1 MQYEDW
7 HTHNSLCK
15 HAVGTIEDYIIKAI
29 ELDLNVIGISDHFPY
44 EYLSSEI
51 PSLKDIPYEGY
62 AMPTNN
68 LETYILQLDNL
79 KEKYVNQIHVRSAF
93 EIDFFKH
100 QDHLLNKYLKNYMAK
115 LDYILGSVH
124 VLFGKAGIFAF
135 DDGRFLNKYKEYDV
149 NDEIYI
155 EYYDSLQ
162 VMIKSPTFELDIVT
176 HFDLPKKFDK
186 SIEDKDKVMEKV
198 IETLELVKK
207 HDLTVEI
214 NTSGLRKKVKE
225 QYPSIDIIKHI
236 YELDIPILLGSDAH
250 KPEEVAYEFKSIT
263 KMLKNI
269 GFNQLAHFEKRK
281 RSFIDF

>member
-15 HAVGTIEDYIIKAI
+15 HAVGNIEDYIKSAI
-29 ELDLNVIGISDHFPY
+29 ELDLNIIGISDHFPY

-51 PSLKDIPYEGY
+51 PSLEDIPYENY
-62 AMPTNN
+62 AMPTNK
-68 LETYILQLDNL
+68 LEYYILQLDNL
-79 KEKYVNQIHVRSAF
+79 KEKYLNQIHVRSAF

-100 QDHLLNKYLKNYMAK
+100 QDRILNKYLKSYLNK

-135 DDGRFLNKYKEYDV
+135 DDGRFLNKYKEYDG

-186 SIEDKDKVMEKV
+186 KVEDEDNVMEKV

-236 YELDIPILLGSDAH
+236 YDLDIPILLGSDAH
-250 KPEEVAYEFKSIT
+250 KPEDLAYDFKSMT

-281 RSFIDF
+281 RSNIDF

>member
-1 MQYEDW
+1 MRYEDW
-7 HTHNSLCK
+7 HTHNSLCR
-15 HAVGTIEDYIIKAI
+15 HAVGYIEDYIRKAI
-29 ELDLNVIGISDHFPY
+29 QLNLNVIGVSDHFPY

-68 LETYILQLDNL
+68 LESYILQLDEL
-79 KEKYVNQIHVRSAF
+79 KEKFMNQIHIRTAF

-100 QDHLLNKYLKNYMAK
+100 QDHILNKYLKGYLNK

-124 VLFGKAGIFAF
+124 VLFGKAGVFAF
-135 DDGRFLNKYKEYDV
+135 DDGRFLNKYKEYDG
-149 NDEIYI
+149 NDEIYM

-162 VMIKSPTFELDIVT
+162 VMINSPTFELDIVT

-186 SIEDKDKVMEKV
+186 RIEDKDMIMGKVN
-198 IETLELVKK
+198 ETLELVKK
-207 HDLTVEI
+207 HDLTIEI

-225 QYPSIDIIKHI
+225 QYPHIDIIKKI
-236 YELDIPILLGSDAH
+236 FELGIPILLGSDAH
-250 KPEEVAYEFKSIT
+250 KPEDVAYEFKNIA

-269 GFNQLAHFEKRK
+269 GFNQFAHFEKRK
-281 RSFIDF
+281 RSFVDF

>member
-1 MQYEDW
+1 MQFEDW
-7 HTHNSLCK
+7 HTHNALCR
-15 HAVGTIEDYIIKAI
+15 HAIGSIEDYIKIAI
-29 ELDLNVIGISDHFPY
+29 ERGLNVIGISDHFPY

-51 PSLKDIPYEGY
+51 PSLEDIPYEGY

-68 LETYILQLDNL
+68 LESYILQLDNL
-79 KEKYVNQIHVRSAF
+79 SEKYAGQIHVRTAF

-100 QDHLLNKYLKNYMAK
+100 QDHLLNKYLNNYLNK
-115 LDYILGSVH
+115 LDYFLGSVH

-149 NDEIYI
+149 NDEIFI
-155 EYYDSLQ
+155 EFYNSLQ
-162 VMIKSPTFELDIVT
+162 DMIKSSTFNADIIT

-186 SIEDKDKVMEKV
+186 RVEDKELVMEKA

-207 HDLTVEI
+207 RDLTVEI

-225 QYPSIDIIKHI
+225 QYPSLDIIKII
-236 YELDIPILLGSDAH
+236 YDLDIPVLLGSDAH
-250 KPEEVAYEFKSIT
+250 KPDDVAYEFNSIT

-269 GFNQLAHFEKRK
+269 GFTQFAHFEKRK
-281 RSFIDF
+281 RSYVDI